1 MSIKIAKKQKAL
13 IVMDVFTGQMIEDAV
28 KRYQDNNILIVN
40 IPRNMTKYYQPLD
53 LTVNGYCKK
62 FLKRNFTQ
70 WYSAEVTRQLA
81 NKVALEDVQVQLQL
95 TKLRP
100 LQPGWII
107 EFFNEMTTSKG
118 TEITVSGWNVSGIKG
133 VIKLGTEML
142 PSLDPLEELDPMI
155 SEAEDISRSTVL
167 RMTTIA
173 FLSIEELE
181 VLGSMEDDENI
192 DEEED
197 YGEWVD
203 QSAQLDGR
211 TVFDIFD
218 DEV

>member
-13 IVMDVFTGQMIEDAV
+13 IVMDVFTGQMTEDAV

-142 PSLDPLEELDPMI
+142 PSLDPLEELDTMI

-167 RMTTIA
+167 RMTAIA

-192 DEEED
+192 DEKED
-197 YGEWVD
+197 YGGWVD

>member
-1 MSIKIAKKQKAL
+1 MA
-13 IVMDVFTGQMIEDAV
+13 EDAV

-167 RMTTIA
+167 RMTAIA

-197 YGEWVD
+197 YGGWVD

>member
-13 IVMDVFTGQMIEDAV
+13 IVMDVFTGQMTEDVV

-40 IPRNMTKYYQPLD
+40 VPRNMAKYYQPLD

-62 FLKRNFTQ
+62 FLNHKFTQ
-70 WYSAEVTRQLA
+70 WYSAEVTRQLP

-100 LQPGWII
+100 LQAGWII

-118 TEITVSGWNVSGIKG
+118 SEITGSGWNVYGIKG

-192 DEEED
+192 DEKED
-197 YGEWVD
+197 DGELVA

-218 DEV
+218 HEV

>member
-13 IVMDVFTGQMIEDAV
+13 IVMDVFTGQMTEDAV

-167 RMTTIA
+167 RMTAIA

>member
-13 IVMDVFTGQMIEDAV
+13 IVMDVFTGQMTEDAV

-142 PSLDPLEELDPMI
+142 PSLDLLEELDPMI
-155 SEAEDISRSTVL
+155 SEPEDISRSTVL
-167 RMTTIA
+167 RMTAIA

-192 DEEED
+192 DEEEY
-197 YGEWVD
+197 YGEWAD

>member
-13 IVMDVFTGQMIEDAV
+13 IVMDVFTGQMTEDAV

-40 IPRNMTKYYQPLD
+40 IPSNMTKYYQPLD

-167 RMTTIA
+167 RMTAIA

-192 DEEED
+192 DEEEY

>member
-100 LQPGWII
+100 LQPGWNI